1 MPQFLHH
8 DLQLLNPRFD
18 SPLLDVL
25 TDLEHLRRLEIRGST
40 PPPVFMQLKEVFHL
54 LESLASAR
62 IEGNHTTLADYV
74 EARVT
79 PAAPST
85 EALREIDNIE
95 AAMRQVESAVEP
107 GSALSEHLLR
117 GLHATAVDGLQRE
130 GDRTPGSY
138 RTGPV
143 RIAQAEHLP
152 PDPVQVPGY
161 MAELVAFINQPDPPK
176 YDLMKVALAHHR
188 FAWVHP
194 FSNGNGRVV
203 RLLTY
208 AMLIK
213 YGFQVSSAGR
223 LLNPAAVFCAD
234 RNRYYA
240 MLSAADAGEPAELE
254 NWCTYVLSGI
264 RDELEKVSRLADCAH
279 LQNAVLLP
287 AVAHARERQLI
298 TPQEEAVLQTT
309 IRAGLVKAGDLERA
323 MPGLN
328 AGQRTY
334 QIRKLVESGMLQP
347 HSRRCAPIHAGLHAQ
362 HAVARR
368 GESPDGPGLCA
379 TGIGCDAQVVSRGRS
394 RWPARLRC
402 AHVPPRPRPPSPAIC
417 ASPAACRAWATA
429 GAWPARRAHWDWR
442 AGCATD
448 WTAAW
453 RRWRTAPPRRCRR

>member
-1 MPQFLHH
+1 MPQFLHF
-8 DLQLLNPRFD
+8 DLQLLNPQFD

-25 TDLEHLRRLEIRGST
+25 TDLEHLRRLEIHGST
-40 PPPVFMQLKEVFHL
+40 PAPVFLQLKAVFHL

-74 EARVT
+74 ESKVV
-79 PAAPST
+79 PASIGS

-95 AAMRQVESAVEP
+95 AAMRQLEAVMAP
-107 GSALSEHLLR
+107 GAPISEHLVR
-117 GLHATAVDGLQRE
+117 GLHATTVNNLARE

-138 RTGPV
+138 RITSV

-152 PDPVQVPGY
+152 PDPIQVPGY

-188 FAWVHP
+188 FAWIHP

-234 RNRYYA
+234 RHRYYT
-240 MLSAADAGEPAELE
+240 MLAEADSGQAAQLE
-254 NWCTYVLSGI
+254 SWCTYVLGGI
-264 RDELEKVSRLADCAH
+264 RDELTKVARLADYAH

-287 AVAHARERQLI
+287 AVAHAHERGLVS
-298 TPQEEAVLQTT
+298 PQEASVLKAT
-309 IRAGLVKAGDLERA
+309 IRAGVVKAGDLEA
-323 MPGLN
+323 ALPGLN

-334 QIRKLVESGMLQP
+334 QIRKLLDSGMLQP
-347 HSRRCAPIHAGLHAQ
+347 VRDG
-362 HAVARR
+362 ARQYTLGFTHNLLLR
-368 GESPDGPGLCA
+368 G
-379 TGIGCDAQVVSRGRS
+379 VVKALTEQGF
-394 RWPARLRC
+394 
-402 AHVPPRPRPPSPAIC
+402 VPPALTEMPRN
-417 ASPAACRAWATA
+417 
-429 GAWPARRAHWDWR
+429 
-442 AGCATD
+442 
-448 WTAAW
+448 
-453 RRWRTAPPRRCRR
+453 

>member
-8 DLQLLNPRFD
+8 DLRLLNPRFD

-25 TDLEHLRRLEIRGST
+25 TDLEHLRRLEIRGTT
-40 PPPVFMQLKEVFHL
+40 PPTVFLQLKEVFHF

-74 EARVT
+74 EAKVA
-79 PAAPST
+79 PAPMDS
-85 EALREIDNIE
+85 EALREIVNIE
-95 AAMRQVESAVEP
+95 AAMRQVESAIEP
-107 GSALSEHLLR
+107 GAPFSEHLLR
-117 GLHATAVDGLQRE
+117 GLHATAVRQLERE

-213 YGFQVSSAGR
+213 YGFQVSAAGR
-223 LLNPAAVFCAD
+223 LLNPAAVFCAN
-234 RNRYYA
+234 RNLYYA
-240 MLSAADAGEPAELE
+240 MLSQADSGETAQLE
-254 NWCTYVLSGI
+254 HWCTYVLTGI
-264 RDELEKVSRLADCAH
+264 RNELEKVNRLADYTH
-279 LQNAVLLP
+279 LQSAILLP

-298 TPQEEAVLQTT
+298 TPQEQAVLQAT
-309 IRAGLVKAGDLERA
+309 IRAGTVKASDLETA

-334 QIRKLVESGMLQP
+334 QIRKLVEAGMLQP
-347 HSRRCAPIHAGLHAQ
+347 VREG
-362 HAVARR
+362 ARQYTLGFTHNMLLR
-368 GESPDGPGLCA
+368 G
-379 TGIGCDAQVVSRGRS
+379 VVKALTDQGF
-394 RWPARLRC
+394 
-402 AHVPPRPRPPSPAIC
+402 V
-417 ASPAACRAWATA
+417 PAALAE
-429 GAWPARRAHWDWR
+429 
-442 AGCATD
+442 
-448 WTAAW
+448 
-453 RRWRTAPPRRCRR
+453 APT

>member
-8 DLQLLNPRFD
+8 DLRLLNPRFD

-40 PPPVFMQLKEVFHL
+40 PPMVFLQLKQVFHF

-74 EARVT
+74 EAKLA
-79 PAAPST
+79 PAST
-85 EALREIDNIE
+85 DTDALREIDNIE
-95 AAMRQVESAVEP
+95 AAMRQVESAIEP
-107 GSALSEHLLR
+107 GAPFSEHLLP
-117 GLHATAVDGLQRE
+117 GLHAIAVHQLERE

-152 PDPVQVPGY
+152 PDAVQVPGY
-161 MAELVAFINQPDPPK
+161 MAELVAFINQSDPPK

-213 YGFQVSSAGR
+213 YGFQVSAAGR

-234 RNRYYA
+234 RYRYYA
-240 MLSAADAGEPAELE
+240 MLSQADSGEPAQLE
-254 NWCTYVLSGI
+254 HWCTYVLTGV
-264 RDELEKVSRLADCAH
+264 RDELEKVNRLADYAY
-279 LQNAVLLP
+279 LQSTILLP
-287 AVAHARERQLI
+287 ALAHARERQLI
-298 TPQEEAVLQTT
+298 TAQEQAVLQATV
-309 IRAGLVKAGDLERA
+309 RAGTVKAGELEAA

-334 QIRKLVESGMLQP
+334 QIRKLVEGGLLQP
-347 HSRRCAPIHAGLHAQ
+347 VREG
-362 HAVARR
+362 ARQYTLGFRHNMLLR
-368 GESPDGPGLCA
+368 G
-379 TGIGCDAQVVSRGRS
+379 VVKALADQGF
-394 RWPARLRC
+394 
-402 AHVPPRPRPPSPAIC
+402 V
-417 ASPAACRAWATA
+417 PAALA
-429 GAWPARRAHWDWR
+429 D
-442 AGCATD
+442 
-448 WTAAW
+448 
-453 RRWRTAPPRRCRR
+453 APP

>member
-8 DLQLLNPRFD
+8 DLRLLNPRFD

-40 PPPVFMQLKEVFHL
+40 PPMVFLQLKQVFHF

-74 EARVT
+74 EAKLA
-79 PAAPST
+79 PAST
-85 EALREIDNIE
+85 DTDALREIDNIE
-95 AAMRQVESAVEP
+95 AAMRQVESAIEP
-107 GSALSEHLLR
+107 GAQFSEHLLR
-117 GLHATAVDGLQRE
+117 GLHAIAVHQLERE

-152 PDPVQVPGY
+152 PDAVQVPGY
-161 MAELVAFINQPDPPK
+161 MAELVAFINQSDPPK

-213 YGFQVSSAGR
+213 YGFQVSAAGR

-234 RNRYYA
+234 RYRYYA
-240 MLSAADAGEPAELE
+240 MLSQADSGEPAQLE
-254 NWCTYVLSGI
+254 HWCTYVLTGV
-264 RDELEKVSRLADCAH
+264 RDELEKVNRLADYAH
-279 LQNAVLLP
+279 LQSTILLP
-287 AVAHARERQLI
+287 ALAHARERQLI
-298 TPQEEAVLQTT
+298 TAQEQAVLQATV
-309 IRAGLVKAGDLERA
+309 RAGTVKAGELEAA

-334 QIRKLVESGMLQP
+334 QIRKLVEGGLLQP
-347 HSRRCAPIHAGLHAQ
+347 VREG
-362 HAVARR
+362 ARQYTLGFRHNMLLR
-368 GESPDGPGLCA
+368 G
-379 TGIGCDAQVVSRGRS
+379 VVKALADQGF
-394 RWPARLRC
+394 
-402 AHVPPRPRPPSPAIC
+402 V
-417 ASPAACRAWATA
+417 PAALAE
-429 GAWPARRAHWDWR
+429 
-442 AGCATD
+442 
-448 WTAAW
+448 
-453 RRWRTAPPRRCRR
+453 APP

>member
-1 MPQFLHH
+1 MFL
-8 DLQLLNPRFD
+8 
-18 SPLLDVL
+18 
-25 TDLEHLRRLEIRGST
+25 
-40 PPPVFMQLKEVFHL
+40 QLKEVFHL

-74 EARVT
+74 EARVG
-79 PAAPST
+79 PAPAGT
-85 EALREIDNIE
+85 EALQEIDNIE
-95 AAMRQVESAVEP
+95 AAMRQVEAAMEP
-107 GSALSEHLLR
+107 GAALSEHLLR
-117 GLHATAVDGLQRE
+117 GLHATTVQGLQRE

-138 RTGPV
+138 RAGPV

-152 PDPVQVPGY
+152 PEPVQVPGY

-188 FAWVHP
+188 FAWIHP

-234 RNRYYA
+234 RHRYYTLLA
-240 MLSAADAGEPAELE
+240 QADSGQPPQLE
-254 NWCTYVLSGI
+254 QWCIYVLTGI
-264 RDELEKVSRLADCAH
+264 RDELEKVSRLADYTH

-287 AVAHARERQLI
+287 AVAHARERRLI

-309 IRAGLVKAGDLERA
+309 IHAGMVKAGDLEA
-323 MPGLN
+323 ALPGLN

-347 HSRRCAPIHAGLHAQ
+347 IREG
-362 HAVARR
+362 ARQYTLGFTHNMLLR
-368 GESPDGPGLCA
+368 G
-379 TGIGCDAQVVSRGRS
+379 VVKALTDQGF
-394 RWPARLRC
+394 
-402 AHVPPRPRPPSPAIC
+402 VPPAL
-417 ASPAACRAWATA
+417 A
-429 GAWPARRAHWDWR
+429 GASKN
-442 AGCATD
+442 
-448 WTAAW
+448 
-453 RRWRTAPPRRCRR
+453 